1 VLSNCPATIYLCR
14 GQVSELLSASNTSH
28 READA
33 LRQQLKGK
41 DLELEHMTLALAGA
55 LSQEAGAKRR
65 RLLWRAPGQ
74 SR

>member
-1 VLSNCPATIYLCR
+1 MCR

-55 LSQEAGAKRR
+55 LSQETRAYPKRC
-65 RLLWRAPGQ
+65 L
-74 SR
+74 